1 MVSFFIMPFYLS
13 IPPYIRF
20 ILGIGSCIMLSYA
33 LQRILR
39 YVLVFLQKGIR
50 HG

>member
-1 MVSFFIMPFYLS
+1 MVSFLLMLYLS
-13 IPPYIRF
+13 ISPYIRF
-20 ILGIGSCIMLSYA
+20 ILGIGRCIMLSYA

-39 YVLVFLQKGIR
+39 YALVFLQKGIR

>member
-13 IPPYIRF
+13 ISPYIRF

-33 LQRILR
+33 LQRSLR
-39 YVLVFLQKGIR
+39 YALIFYRKES
-50 HG
+50 

>member
-20 ILGIGSCIMLSYA
+20 ILGIGSCIMLS
-33 LQRILR
+33 
-39 YVLVFLQKGIR
+39 FLQKGIQR
-50 HG
+50 GRFR